1 VILSGHDEK
10 WSKGLDKI
18 RKGLFGRI
26 ADAFRRPDKIDHTI
40 WEKME
45 EILIEADLGV
55 DTTLC
60 LIEEMQKSISL
71 KEDNVQEKTLSLL
84 KRNIMEIL
92 KEDGSQSK
100 NLPRPY
106 VILVVGV
113 NGTGKTTTIGK
124 LAHQFKKKGKRV
136 LLAAS
141 DTFRAAAGEQL
152 EIWAK
157 RAGADI
163 VRQSMGADP
172 AAVAFDALNAAV
184 SRDVDAL
191 IVDTAG
197 RLHTKTNLMEELE
210 KIRRILARKLDNA
223 PHETLLVIDATTGQ
237 NGLQQAKL
245 FAETIPVTG
254 IVLAKLDG
262 TARGGIVVS
271 IKKSLGLPVK
281 WIGTG
286 EGVDD
291 LIPFDAKMF
300 VDQVLESDVNGF

>member
-1 VILSGHDEK
+1 MALSGYGEK
-10 WSKGLDKI
+10 WSKGLHKT

-26 ADAFRRPDKIDHTI
+26 ADVFRKQDKIDDSI
-40 WEKME
+40 WEKVE

-55 DTTLC
+55 NTTLH
-60 LIEEMQKSISL
+60 LVEEMQKNISL
-71 KEDNVQEKTLSLL
+71 KEDNVQEKTLLLL
-84 KRNIMEIL
+84 KKNILEIL
-92 KEDGSQSK
+92 SEGDSQLKS
-100 NLPRPY
+100 PFRPY

-124 LAHQFKKKGKRV
+124 LAYQFKKSGKRV

-163 VRQSMGADP
+163 VRQCMGADP
-172 AAVAFDALNAAV
+172 AAVAFDAMNAAV
-184 SRDVDAL
+184 SRDVDML

-197 RLHTKTNLMEELE
+197 RLHTKTNLMDELE
-210 KIRRILARKLDNA
+210 KIRRILGRKLENA

-237 NGLQQAKL
+237 NGLQQARL
-245 FAETIPVTG
+245 FTETIPVTG
-254 IVLAKLDG
+254 IVLTKFDG

-271 IKKSLGLPVK
+271 IKKNINIPVK

-286 EGVDD
+286 EGMED
-291 LIPFDAKMF
+291 LIPFDAKAF
-300 VDQVLESDVNGF
+300 VDQLLGSDVNLI